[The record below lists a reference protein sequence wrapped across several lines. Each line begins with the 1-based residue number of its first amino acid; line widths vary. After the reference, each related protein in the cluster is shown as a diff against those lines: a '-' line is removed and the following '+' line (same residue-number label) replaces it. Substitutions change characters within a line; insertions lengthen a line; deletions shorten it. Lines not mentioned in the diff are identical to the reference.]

1 MKKRN
6 IVIIIIFGIAIAAI
20 LLIPSASNTTGAG
33 KPAAGKPA
41 ASGYSG
47 TNATGTQT
55 GAPRSA
61 PQGAPGSGQ
70 AGATGTAQSQAGKR
84 PTRSGGAST
93 FSVRTAPITR
103 GTIQDYIETN
113 GDIVVDA
120 TVDVSPYVAG
130 KLVSI
135 RVPLGAKVE
144 AGQLLAEVDPSTPGS
159 TYSLN
164 PVNAPIS
171 GTVTS
176 LPASVGAKVST
187 TSVIA
192 KIGVLDA
199 AGLQVSARIPERY
212 VGVLKVGLKAAISL
226 EAYPGVTF
234 AATVTR
240 VSPVVDSTSRTK
252 EIRLSFDRADPRI
265 NAGMFARVK
274 LNTTT
279 YLDRLTVSE
288 NAIQSD
294 STGDY
299 AFVVGSDNVVSRR
312 KVDRGVTVDGVV
324 EIRSGLK
331 EGDVVVVEGASVLT
345 DGARVKIVA
354 SSGAKP

>member
-1 MKKRN
+1 VKKRN

-20 LLIPSASNTTGAG
+20 LLIPSASKT
-33 KPAAGKPA
+33 PAAGRPTG
-41 ASGYSG
+41 SGYAG
-47 TNATGTQT
+47 APTAGAQP

-61 PQGAPGSGQ
+61 PNGGQ
-70 AGATGTAQSQAGKR
+70 PGATTATTQSSAGKR
-84 PTRSGGAST
+84 PTRAGGSST

-113 GDIVVDA
+113 GDIVVDS
-120 TVDVSPYVAG
+120 TVDVNPYVSG

-135 RVPLGAKVE
+135 RVPLGARVE
-144 AGQLLAEVDPSTPGS
+144 AGQLIAEIDPSTPGS

-171 GTVTS
+171 GTITS

-199 AGLQVSARIPERY
+199 TGLQVSARIPERY
-212 VGVLKVGLKAAISL
+212 VGVLKTGLKAAISL
-226 EAYPGVTF
+226 EAYPGVPF

-265 NAGMFARVK
+265 NAGMYARVR
-274 LNTTT
+274 LNTTS

-299 AFVVGSDNVVSRR
+299 AFVVSADSAVSRR
-312 KVDRGVTVDGVV
+312 KVDLGVTVDGVV
-324 EIRSGLK
+324 EVKSGLK

-345 DGARVKIVA
+345 DGAKVKIVA
-354 SSGAKP
+354 NTGAKP

>member
-20 LLIPSASNTTGAG
+20 LLIPGAS
-33 KPAAGKPA
+33 KSPAAA
-41 ASGYSG
+41 A
-47 TNATGTQT
+47 A
-55 GAPRSA
+55 GA
-61 PQGAPGSGQ
+61 Q
-70 AGATGTAQSQAGKR
+70 AGAPNGTRPGATAGTAKSTAGTR
-84 PTRSGGAST
+84 PARTGGSST

-103 GTIQDYIETN
+103 STIQDYIETN
-113 GDIVVDA
+113 GDIVVDS
-120 TVDVSPYVAG
+120 TVDVIPYVSG

-135 RVPLGAKVE
+135 RVPLGARVE
-144 AGQLLAEVDPSTPGS
+144 AGQMLAEIDPSTPGS
-159 TYSLN
+159 SYSLN

-171 GTVTS
+171 GTITS

-212 VGVLKVGLKAAISL
+212 VGVLKTGLKAAISL
-226 EAYPGVTF
+226 EAYPGVSF
-234 AATVTR
+234 VATVTR

-265 NAGMFARVK
+265 NAGMYARVR
-274 LNTTT
+274 LNTTS
-279 YLDRLTVSE
+279 YPDRLTVSE

-299 AFVVGSDNVVSRR
+299 AFVVGADNAVLRR
-312 KVDRGVTVDGVV
+312 KVDTGVTVDGVV
-324 EIRSGLK
+324 EVKSGLE
-331 EGDVVVVEGASVLT
+331 EGDMVVVEGASVLT

-354 SSGAKP
+354 NTGVKP

>member
-20 LLIPSASNTTGAG
+20 LLIPGASKT
-33 KPAAGKPA
+33 PAAA
-41 ASGYSG
+41 AAG
-47 TNATGTQT
+47 ARA
-55 GAPRSA
+55 GAPNGTR
-61 PQGAPGSGQ
+61 P
-70 AGATGTAQSQAGKR
+70 GATAGTAQSTAGNR
-84 PTRSGGAST
+84 PTRMGGAST

-103 GTIQDYIETN
+103 STIQDYIETN
-113 GDIVVDA
+113 GDIVVDS
-120 TVDVSPYVAG
+120 TVDVNPYVSG

-135 RVPLGAKVE
+135 RVPLGARVE
-144 AGQLLAEVDPSTPGS
+144 AGQLLAEIDPSTPGS

-171 GTVTS
+171 GTITS

-199 AGLQVSARIPERY
+199 TGLQVSARIPERY
-212 VGVLKVGLKAAISL
+212 VGVLKTGLNAAISL
-226 EAYPGVTF
+226 EAYPGTTF

-265 NAGMFARVK
+265 NAGMFAKVK

-279 YLDRLTVSE
+279 YQDRLTVSE

-294 STGDY
+294 SSGDY
-299 AFVVGSDNVVSRR
+299 VFVVGTDNAVSRR
-312 KVDRGVTVDGVV
+312 KVDLGVTVDGVV
-324 EIRSGLK
+324 EVKSGLK
-331 EGDVVVVEGASVLT
+331 EGDVVVVDGASVLT
-345 DGARVKIVA
+345 DGSTVKIITNA
-354 SSGAKP
+354 GAKP

>member
-1 MKKRN
+1 VKKRN

-20 LLIPSASNTTGAG
+20 LLIPSAS
-33 KPAAGKPA
+33 KPAATSDKRPA
-41 ASGYSG
+41 R
-47 TNATGTQT
+47 T
-55 GAPRSA
+55 GA
-61 PQGAPGSGQ
+61 
-70 AGATGTAQSQAGKR
+70 
-84 PTRSGGAST
+84 AST

-120 TVDVSPYVAG
+120 TVDVNPYVAG

-135 RVPLGAKVE
+135 KVLLGARVE
-144 AGQLLAEVDPSTPGS
+144 AGQLLAEIDPSTPGS
-159 TYSLN
+159 TYTVN

-171 GTVTS
+171 GTITS
-176 LPASVGAKVST
+176 LPASVGSKVST
-187 TSVIA
+187 TSVVA
-192 KIGVLDA
+192 RIGVLDST
-199 AGLQVSARIPERY
+199 GLQASARIPERY
-212 VGVLKVGLKAAISL
+212 VGVLKTGLKAAISL
-226 EAYPGVTF
+226 EAYPGMTF

-265 NAGMFARVK
+265 NAGMFARIR

-279 YLDRLTVSE
+279 YQDRITVPE

-299 AFVVGSDNVVSRR
+299 AFVVGADNKVSKR
-312 KVDRGVTVDGVV
+312 KVDLGVTVDVVV
-324 EIRSGLK
+324 EVKAGLK
-331 EGDVVVVEGASVLT
+331 EGDIVVVEGASVLT
-345 DGARVKIVA
+345 DGATVKIVTT
-354 SSGAKP
+354 SGANP